1 MLSLVGAVL
10 KSLNNNVRTNDY
22 INESNLNR
30 KLTQDIYEPVREKQ
44 RWIYGKGKEKQMKIN
59 QKSWENK
66 IRRILQCHFKY
77 EFKKVRPKWL
87 RNELTK
93 RNLELDM
100 FCEELKL
107 SCEYNGGQHT
117 QYIPFFHKRGEKD
130 FHDQLVRD
138 HLKWTK
144 CKEKGIKLVVVNHFE
159 ITDEMLDSEI
169 LELLLQKIAKVF

>member
-22 INESNLNR
+22 ITESKLNR
-30 KLTQDIYEPVREKQ
+30 KLNQDMYEPVREKQ
-44 RWIYGKGKEKQMKIN
+44 KWIGEKGKEMQIKIN

-66 IRRILQCHFKY
+66 IRRILQNQFKY
-77 EFKKVRPKWL
+77 EFKKIRPKWL

-100 FCEELKL
+100 FCDELKL
-107 SCEYNGGQHT
+107 AIEFNGCQHT
-117 QYIPFFHKRGEKD
+117 EYTPFFHKKGEKQ
-130 FHDQLVRD
+130 FHEQLVRD

-144 CKEKGIKLVVVNHFE
+144 CKEHGVKLVIVNHFE
-159 ITDEMLDSEI
+159 IDENMLDSEI
-169 LELLLQKIAKVF
+169 LELLLQKIAKVM